1 MRQACERRVTEGD
14 DGKGS
19 EGTPGCRF
27 SAVRHQH
34 TGTAHPLLSAC
45 RLI

>member
-1 MRQACERRVTEGD
+1 MTEGD
-14 DGKGS
+14 DEKVS
-19 EGTPGCRF
+19 KATPGCRF
-27 SAVRHQH
+27 SAVRDQH